1 MFSASTEAAE
11 VILKS
16 GWFLENAFI
25 IPIIPAVAFFLII
38 FFGKKMP
45 MKGSE
50 FGIVSMFAALVMS
63 IGAAYQWIQ
72 RVNGVS
78 EETYV
83 KPIIRSWTW
92 WQNDGVSLGIGQ
104 HIDGLSITILVVVAF
119 ISSLVQIYSTEYLH
133 GDRRYTHF
141 FASLTLFSAGMLN
154 MVVAENMI
162 QLILGWELMG
172 LCSFMLIGHW
182 WEEGANSRA
191 ALKAFFTTRTG
202 DIGLLVGTSVLFFAA
217 NDWTQKTL
225 GVSGFSIRG
234 LSAWAL
240 SGDPSSAAITVGA
253 VALFIAC
260 IGKSGQFPL
269 HTWLPDAMAGPT
281 PVSSLL
287 HSSTMV
293 VAGVFLVAR
302 VYPVFYEGMNIYG
315 NSVNFIVL
323 IGGVTIVIAAALA
336 FVQNDIKKVLAY
348 STVSQLGYMMMGL
361 GAGAWLPAVFHIF
374 THAFFKACLFL
385 GAGSISHSASH
396 HSFDMK
402 KDMGGLRKFM
412 PITFSTWI
420 ISTLALCGVFPFSG
434 FFSKDEI
441 IDNVGYAG
449 YNFFMIVGLFG
460 AFLTAAYMTRA
471 TYLTF
476 FGEPRGAAAGEHH
489 DDEHDAHASH
499 DDHGHDAHGHDAHA
513 HDSHAAHD
521 AHDDHGSHGPRESGL
536 IITVPLI
543 LLATLALGSGFLNAP
558 AFGEKWENLKKW
570 VEPRAEVVSVTGIAK
585 PAGAHGETRTA
596 AGSEEPVDDGHSAAT
611 DAGSHS
617 KAEAGKDGGHHYSDC
632 GSKTPVGGVCYAPQ
646 LKHAPFKW
654 WKAGMSVGIVFLG
667 MILSWLLCVQL
678 YTRKNKKLI
687 GLTERNKVLGA
698 GYSFLANK
706 YFLDTLYEK
715 IIVRSIAYPIS
726 RGAYWFNQNV
736 LDGIV
741 NGAGNSTRKTAG
753 WVYRNVDQKLVDGAV
768 NGAGTSAEN
777 AGGAL
782 QPVQSGKVNQ
792 YGALLFGAA
801 AIGALVLVIINF

>member
-420 ISTLALCGVFPFSG
+420 VSTLALCGVFPFSG

-499 DDHGHDAHGHDAHA
+499 DDHGHDAHA

-585 PAGAHGETRTA
+585 PAGAHGETRLA
-596 AGSEEPVDDGHSAAT
+596 AGSEEPVDDGHSEAT
-611 DAGSHS
+611 DSGSHS

-678 YTRKNKKLI
+678 YTRKNKKLV

-706 YFLDTLYEK
+706 YYLDTLYEK
-715 IIVRSIAYPIS
+715 IIVRSIAHPIS

-741 NGAGNSTRKTAG
+741 NGAGISTRKTAG